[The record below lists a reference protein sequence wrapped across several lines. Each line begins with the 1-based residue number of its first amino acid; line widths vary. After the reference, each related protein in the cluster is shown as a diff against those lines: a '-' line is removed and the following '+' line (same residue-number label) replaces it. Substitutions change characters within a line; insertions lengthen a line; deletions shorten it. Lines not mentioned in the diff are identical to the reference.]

1 MADYQPLTVPS
12 NYFDHN
18 SNTTPTSSSTHEIID
33 KESRKRKNRVST
45 NEAFFSGYQW
55 GQQQQQE
62 NNNNNN
68 NNSNNTQK
76 QEWNIEHSATL
87 LPTHQAYSNPFVPP
101 SSSSSSQQQ
110 QQQPAFLFDDF
121 NQDPTSHPFFDNYKF
136 NANQQQQQQSMNYS
150 QPTDQFQ
157 NLLQSQTIE
166 NGQHHQ
172 QQQHQHQ
179 HQNNN
184 NNSNRSFN
192 EEPLDLAAS
201 WNSNQQLP
209 FHGQPSNSRS
219 TLDNSS
225 QFQTDGF
232 FDSLSNNNNNN
243 NNNQNDKQQTN
254 KQDFDLLK
262 FETPM
267 PSDKSI
273 QSLTSPI
280 TGSNSTMLLTQ
291 HHPPP
296 LSTGGTPP
304 SSPATMPSNQS
315 SPAIT
320 PVYGRLSNLSI
331 RQQSTPAS
339 NQFYNNNNN
348 TTPLLTPTNGLDI
361 MNDGLQFDTYNN
373 NHNSINHSPQSL
385 HPISTNSNNNN
396 ELISTSSTMN
406 YHLNHHHEE
415 NNNNN
420 NHSLITTN
428 NNVLKSLPP
437 RNLHAVATARV
448 IQQQAT
454 AAKLKPIIQQYLQ
467 SKDPI
472 SLGEKMVIIMSS
484 KVAQKS
490 YGTEKRFLC
499 PPPTAIVVGSTW
511 WSKKKSNSTSLSY
524 SNEQSNEQ
532 TYFKEGQ
539 GDTTMMILPPKVTV
553 SISGET
559 SSQAGQIEWYTQA
572 NASVVGQTG
581 FPKQQPPSSHS
592 ADGASSTNN
601 NSTRFK
607 SHSSTDSKNNGGDWY
622 HNPHMEPIG
631 GGRCVSKQLYINDA
645 DEKRKRVECLVKLQ
659 IQDQWMGTLAGKGI
673 KVISKPS
680 KKRQSVKNMEL
691 CIHHGSAVSLFNR
704 IRSQTVSTKYLG
716 VSTGN
721 ASPFSYP
728 GQSANEQTKTNDST
742 CFVARTTSWD
752 PFIIWLVDT
761 SRPPEQQKFRDDPNT
776 SYQPEDYIGTRSFK
790 PCVNYPPPPAIALR
804 NTSQQ
809 PLAIHYNQ
817 HVVLQ
822 CLTTGLV
829 SPVMIIRKVDKA
841 STVVGGARCIDEPL
855 LVNGGEYGD
864 EMLGDPV
871 SQLHKV
877 ALQIVQDASSQSM
890 HQQQQQQQQY
900 LHQQQQQQQNG
911 SDLISGLM
919 EYMLPRY
926 STPITYLACLND
938 MVGMHKSTEQRQP
951 ILKTPP
957 PPPPQQP
964 SSYTTHEEVIQEDG
978 RTVRKRK
985 VSAYGTP
992 TTTTTKNSSHSIS
1005 PPIQPQHSNN
1015 NNNDPSTFYYNNNN
1029 NNNNMN
1035 SMANVAQFRRRGNSY
1050 DEYGLQQQQLQQ
1062 QQQQFQQQQQ
1072 QQATINSN
1080 GWINHRARSVSI
1092 PDEHRRVSTSSTSS
1106 SSTTSWING
1115 PLGGAYW
1122 YEDVSDA
1129 AVWTLVGIDIA
1140 SYTFLPPHPSSITDL
1155 QQRSSS
1161 STSTSSSSSS
1171 SSTSSSSSSN
1181 NNNHNSNP
1189 PVMSVFPHVSHYSL
1203 LQDDLLQLHGDNLSR
1218 DMQIWLGDV
1227 KIPHMDYKSRELVIC
1242 RLPNRQELLDCP
1254 FIESYTTTASNSLL
1268 KTHYQLPLLLV
1279 KTADGIVHKTNI
1291 YYQF

>member
-1 MADYQPLTVPS
+1 MADYQPLAVPS

-18 SNTTPTSSSTHEIID
+18 NPNNNSTNNTLDIID
-33 KESRKRKNRVST
+33 KDSRKRKNRVST
-45 NEAFFSGYQW
+45 NETFFNGYQW

-62 NNNNNN
+62 NHH
-68 NNSNNTQK
+68 TQK
-76 QEWNIEHSATL
+76 QWQLDHSTSNL
-87 LPTHQAYSNPFVPP
+87 LPTQPTFNNNDHFIPTT
-101 SSSSSSQQQ
+101 SQPQL

-121 NQDPTSHPFFDNYKF
+121 NQDTNQNNNNNNNNPQQHPFFDNYKF
-136 NANQQQQQQSMNYS
+136 NTNENHHHQQQQPSQFS

-157 NLLQSQTIE
+157 SLLQTQSIDQQSNN
-166 NGQHHQ
+166 NG
-172 QQQHQHQ
+172 
-179 HQNNN
+179 NTSSSNN
-184 NNSNRSFN
+184 NNSNNNQQRSFN
-192 EEPLDLAAS
+192 EESMDLAP
-201 WNSNQQLP
+201 WNSNQSLS
-209 FHGQPSNSRS
+209 FHQQPSHSFKLNSTS
-219 TLDNSS
+219 T
-225 QFQTDGF
+225 TDGF
-232 FDSLSNNNNNN
+232 FDSLSPTNHHHDKQQQMNKDFDILKFEALSETPMQTDKSLQSLTSSFNGNNNNNN
-243 NNNQNDKQQTN
+243 NN
-254 KQDFDLLK
+254 
-262 FETPM
+262 
-267 PSDKSI
+267 
-273 QSLTSPI
+273 
-280 TGSNSTMLLTQ
+280 TMLLTQ

-304 SSPATMPSNQS
+304 ESPATMPSNQS

-320 PVYGRLSNLSI
+320 PVYGRLSNLTI
-331 RQQSTPAS
+331 RPQPNNSTTTTTS
-339 NQFYNNNNN
+339 NPFYNNNN
-348 TTPLLTPTNGLDI
+348 PLLTPTNGLDI
-361 MNDGLQFDTYNN
+361 MNDNGNGGFHFDTFNN
-373 NHNSINHSPQSL
+373 NNNNIHHSPQSL
-385 HPISTNSNNNN
+385 QPISTTTNNHHHDLNSSSSSTSSSLDYHLNNNN
-396 ELISTSSTMN
+396 PNNNHYQMN
-406 YHLNHHHEE
+406 QFED

-420 NHSLITTN
+420 NNNDNSNNHTLISTSNTS
-428 NNVLKSLPP
+428 VLKSLPP
-437 RNLHAVATARV
+437 RNLHAVATAR
-448 IQQQAT
+448 IMQQQAT
-454 AAKLKPIIQQYLQ
+454 AAKLRPIIQQYLQ
-467 SKDPI
+467 SKSPI
-472 SLGEKMVIIMSS
+472 ALGEKIVIIMSS

-499 PPPTAIVVGSTW
+499 PPPTAIIVGSTW
-511 WSKKKSNSTSLSY
+511 WSQKKNASITF
-524 SNEQSNEQ
+524 EQNNEQ

-539 GDTTMMILPPKVTV
+539 GDTTRMVLPPKVTV

-581 FPKQQPPSSHS
+581 FPKQLSSSNDTHS
-592 ADGASSTNN
+592 NN
-601 NSTRFK
+601 NSNNTRFK
-607 SHSSTDSKNNGGDWY
+607 SHSSTDSKNNNGGDWY
-622 HNPHMEPIG
+622 HNPHMESIG

-761 SRPPEQQKFRDDPNT
+761 SRPPEQQKFRDDPNM

-804 NTSQQ
+804 NTTQQ

-877 ALQIVQDASSQSM
+877 ALQIVQDTSSSSIH
-890 HQQQQQQQQY
+890 HQ
-900 LHQQQQQQQNG
+900 HQNSNG
-911 SDLISGLM
+911 GSNDLISGLM

-978 RTVRKRK
+978 RVVRKRK

-992 TTTTTKNSSHSIS
+992 SL
-1005 PPIQPQHSNN
+1005 
-1015 NNNDPSTFYYNNNN
+1015 NNNN
-1029 NNNNMN
+1029 NNNNNNSNNPSPTIQPHNTNDPNSPYLYNNNNNNMN
-1035 SMANVAQFRRRGNSY
+1035 ANQFRRRGNSY
-1050 DEYGLQQQQLQQ
+1050 DEYGLQLQQQQLQQQQLQQ
-1062 QQQQFQQQQQ
+1062 QQQQQQT
-1072 QQATINSN
+1072 TISPNN
-1080 GWINHRARSVSI
+1080 WINHRARSVSI
-1092 PDEHRRVSTSSTSS
+1092 PDGHRRVSTSSTSS

-1122 YEDVSDA
+1122 FEDVSDA

-1140 SYTFLPPHPSSITDL
+1140 SYTFLPPHPSSTMDL
-1155 QQRSSS
+1155 QQQ
-1161 STSTSSSSSS
+1161 TK
-1171 SSTSSSSSSN
+1171 SSN
-1181 NNNHNSNP
+1181 NTNNTP
-1189 PVMSVFPHVSHYSL
+1189 AMSVFPNISHYSL
-1203 LQDDLLQLHGDNLSR
+1203 IQDDLIQLHGDNLSR
-1218 DMQIWLGDV
+1218 DMQVWLGDV
-1227 KIPHMDYKSRELVIC
+1227 KIPHMEYKSRELVIC
-1242 RLPNRQELLDCP
+1242 RLPNRQELLECP
-1254 FIESYTTTASNSLL
+1254 FIESYTSTSTTTSTNAIM